1 MYKRNYL
8 KFCSP
13 LLISCALAGNVHAG
27 TAMDLLNA
35 ASDSLSTA
43 KDTASTGKQAADAVE
58 ATQQAADSTAAAAEK
73 LSLTDTLM
81 QQLGVT
87 KEQASGGAGAIFEAA
102 KSKMSSDDFQ
112 SLTQAVPDMDSM
124 LAAAPEQSDDSVSKL
139 AGGLSS
145 MLGDSDNT
153 LGTLTSLASSFK
165 DLNLSGDMVNQFV
178 PVVVDYVKQNGS
190 AQVASLLQSALG
202 L

>member
-1 MYKRNYL
+1 MDKRNCL
-8 KFCSP
+8 KFCSAVV
-13 LLISCALAGNVHAG
+13 LAFLLAGNAHAG
-27 TAMDLLNA
+27 TAQDLIDA

-43 KDTASTGKQAADAVE
+43 KDKAGTGTQAVDAIE

-73 LSLTDTLM
+73 LSLTETLM

-102 KSKMSSDDFQ
+102 KSKMTAEDFQ
-112 SLTQAVPDMDSM
+112 SLTQAVPEMDSM
-124 LAAAPEQSDDSVSKL
+124 LSSVPQQSDDSVGKL
-139 AGGLSS
+139 AGSLSS
-145 MLGDSDNT
+145 MLGDTDNT
-153 LGTLTSLASSFK
+153 LGTVTSLASAFK